1 MKRLFVTAALL
12 LVMLSLVLG
21 VAATEAGELPVD
33 TAPVET
39 LPADTVEM
47 PSADEIKQDVLDT
60 INKIDWTLKG
70 VELWEEVKDWTLN
83 HLSTVV
89 GAISAILTLIIGIA
103 TKFSFVPKVISSF
116 NTLGAAVKAWYTD
129 NVETIK
135 GLRQI
140 IEEFQQ
146 NIQKTTDEVARQS
159 AENSELRHSLDEAL
173 KENKE
178 LKTHYIQVESAL
190 LEAALLDAQ
199 QHQRLVQ
206 LSSLSCADLDA
217 EYEDYKARVA
227 AVKSLLEDDT
237 AGTDGAA
244 GGEGGAL

>member
-159 AENSELRHSLDEAL
+159 AENSELRHSLDETL

>member
-21 VAATEAGELPVD
+21 VAATEADELPVD

-39 LPADTVEM
+39 LPADTAEI

-146 NIQKTTDEVARQS
+146 NIRETTDEVARQS
-159 AENSELRHSLDEAL
+159 AENNELRHSLDEAL
-173 KENKE
+173 QENKE

-237 AGTDGAA
+237 AGTDGAS